1 MKEAIF
7 SDQIG
12 SLASWQYFGRRSVS
26 SLCCFPNIG
35 GKTQKTHWSQVF
47 VSQILTQQQD
57 ARHHQKRKLYL
68 KGDTNTN
75 TNINKHKCKWWID
88 GYNSKYKTNTNTKV
102 AAKWGIDR
110 SHRQLWPSGRA
121 LRPFAL
127 EVLSNF
133 DNKFLQLIRNTIT
146 ITNTKASKNKTK

>member
-1 MKEAIF
+1 MGAAIF

-26 SLCCFPNIG
+26 SVCCFPNIG

-75 TNINKHKCKWWID
+75 TNINKHKSKWWID
-88 GYNSKYKTNTNTKV
+88 GYKSKYKTNTNTKV

-110 SHRQLWPSGRA
+110 SHRQLWPSGPRITTV
-121 LRPFAL
+121 RTGSP
-127 EVLSNF
+127 
-133 DNKFLQLIRNTIT
+133 LQLWQQIPPAHKKYNYNYKYRG
-146 ITNTKASKNKTK
+146 K